1 MQKNYNNIYINE
13 RKILN
18 EWVHVNKKIEILKK
32 NLSSFAPKFFFLHCI
47 FEYLLEVHK
56 KNFKSLALKIKDLS
70 RNFKKNDFTQVRP
83 PLYTLAR

>member
-32 NLSSFAPKFFFLHCI
+32 NLSSFAPKLFFFTLYIWVLIRSTQKKFQVVSSKNKRLIKKFQKKWFHSSSAAS
-47 FEYLLEVHK
+47 VH
-56 KNFKSLALKIKDLS
+56 LS
-70 RNFKKNDFTQVRP
+70 
-83 PLYTLAR
+83 